1 MSSYY
6 WWCKKFVWRYGHKN
20 GFLLERIV
28 DKCIV
33 WDKYLCASWEKK
45 KKSYSKILFGW
56 LVTEF
61 CLSCLDIF
69 FYEAERLLGW
79 LKIACCIKGCH
90 KGKEAWWPR
99 IMASTKQCIDF
110 EDSWRF
116 FLFSVRKTNV
126 LLSKSIESRNLFFF
140 CICIIYFCSSQSI
153 MQYSQI
159 TNICFNKVFCCVSL
173 VLPVSSSSVLFS
185 S

>member
-1 MSSYY
+1 MRQVLV
-6 WWCKKFVWRYGHKN
+6 CQLG
-20 GFLLERIV
+20 
-28 DKCIV
+28 
-33 WDKYLCASWEKK
+33 EKK
-45 KKSYSKILFGW
+45 IICCSKILFGW

-69 FYEAERLLGW
+69 FYKAERLLGC

-99 IMASTKQCIDF
+99 IVASTKQCIDF
-110 EDSWRF
+110 EDSWRS
-116 FLFSVRKTNV
+116 FLFPMRKTNV
-126 LLSKSIESRNLFFF
+126 LLSKSTKSRNLFFF
-140 CICIIYFCSSQSI
+140 CIYIIYFCSSQSI

-159 TNICFNKVFCCVSL
+159 TNICFNKVFCWVSL